1 MGSESQVVQTNFTL
15 SPEWLTCLSSM
26 YMIHFMRMKAGLLV
40 ITPQASFGE
49 LICQSLNDTGSFDI
63 HIANGKAESILE
75 VEKANCSLAL
85 LDMDLGEKSILEIGR
100 SLRRIN
106 HDLNLV
112 ILADDELPPAM
123 DAIRPWV
130 LLRKPFYLPDFIQL
144 LRAVPMIPD
153 PLIDALEEVKDP
165 GSKKDMN
172 PSPHEKSKVTD
183 IPWLNDVSKAA
194 QHLTR
199 LTLESSAQAAL
210 ITREKELWAYA
221 GQLSQN
227 AANELAATVSRHWD
241 GQKGNDLLRF
251 VRLESTKAEHMLY
264 ATSMAANVIL
274 ALVFD
279 AETPFSTIR
288 SQANSL
294 ARSLAI
300 AKTGPVESLERTP
313 ALKREQVQVE
323 PAAEEIDESSDE
335 LDIPSIADILDKI
348 PPPVPPKRVKVD
360 TPRMSAEDEGESSS
374 DLDFG
379 MDLDPSAAVTRPST
393 PLPKKSTRRPSQES
407 SPAVHLRDLML
418 ADQSLNQQDPLQDF
432 SDELAATMPSKS
444 QRRRPA
450 TPTRQPAPG
459 ELDETRPH
467 SITEVAGRMITE
479 SASPA
484 MAQLNYACLLV
495 PRFTI
500 HYMTGDLA
508 DRVSEWMPNICI
520 AFGWRLEFLAVRP
533 EYLQWVVNVTPNTSP
548 GYLMRIMRQQTSE
561 RVFHEFP
568 RLKRDNPSGDFWA
581 PGYLI
586 MGGLQPHPP
595 QLVKDYIKQT
605 RQRQGISQQRR

>member
-1 MGSESQVVQTNFTL
+1 
-15 SPEWLTCLSSM
+15 M

-49 LICQSLNDTGSFDI
+49 LIRQSLNAAGSFDI
-63 HIANGKAESILE
+63 YMASGKEEAISVL
-75 VEKANCSLAL
+75 EKATCSLAL
-85 LDMDLGEKSILEIGR
+85 LDLELGEKSILEIG
-100 SLRRIN
+100 SFLRGIDPGF
-106 HDLNLV
+106 HLV
-112 ILADDELPPAM
+112 ILADEALPASM
-123 DAIRPWV
+123 ATIRPWV

-144 LRAVPMIPD
+144 LRAVPIIPD
-153 PLIDALEEVKDP
+153 QLIDALEEDSE
-165 GSKKDMN
+165 SKEDMK
-172 PSPHEKSKVTD
+172 PSPHDEPKVAD
-183 IPWLNDVSKAA
+183 IPWLDDVSKAA

-288 SQANSL
+288 GQANSL
-294 ARSLAI
+294 ARSLEI
-300 AKTGPVESLERTP
+300 AKTGPLETAERIP
-313 ALKREQVQVE
+313 APKREQIQAE
-323 PAAEEIDESSDE
+323 PAAEEMDESSEDLE
-335 LDIPSIADILDKI
+335 IPSIADILDEI
-348 PPPVPPKRVKVD
+348 PPPVPPKRVKMD
-360 TPRMSAEDEGESSS
+360 LPRMRAEDEHKSTP
-374 DLDFG
+374 DVDFDT
-379 MDLDPSAAVTRPST
+379 DLDPSAAVTRPST
-393 PLPKKSTRRPSQES
+393 PLSKKSTRRPSQES
-407 SPAVHLRDLML
+407 SPAVHLHDLMT
-418 ADQSLNQQDPLQDF
+418 ADRAVNRQESLQDF
-432 SDELAATMPSKS
+432 SEDLAATTPSKS

-450 TPTRQPAPG
+450 TPIRQPAQG

-508 DRVSEWMPNICI
+508 DRISEWMPNICI

-586 MGGLQPHPP
+586 MGGLQPHPQ

>member
-1 MGSESQVVQTNFTL
+1 M
-15 SPEWLTCLSSM
+15 P
-26 YMIHFMRMKAGLLV
+26 MKASLLV

-49 LICQSLNDTGSFDI
+49 LIRQSLNDTGSFDI
-63 HIANGKAESILE
+63 YMANGKAKAISVLE
-75 VEKANCSLAL
+75 KVNFSLVL
-85 LDMDLGEKSILEIGR
+85 LDMELGEKSILDIGH
-100 SLRRIN
+100 SLRSIN
-106 HDLNLV
+106 PDLDLV
-112 ILADDELPPAM
+112 ILADEDLPPAIN
-123 DAIRPWV
+123 AIRPWV

-144 LRAVPMIPD
+144 LRAVPIIPD
-153 PLIDALEEVKDP
+153 QLIDALEDGKEP
-165 GSKKDMN
+165 GSKQEMN
-172 PSPHEKSKVTD
+172 PSPHDEPQETD

-300 AKTGPVESLERTP
+300 AKTGPVEAIQRTP
-313 ALKREQVQVE
+313 DLKREQVQVE
-323 PAAEEIDESSDE
+323 FAAEDIDESSE
-335 LDIPSIADILDKI
+335 EPDIPSIADILEEI
-348 PPPVPPKRVKVD
+348 PPPVPPKHAE
-360 TPRMSAEDEGESSS
+360 TASPLMSAEDVVESSP
-374 DLDFG
+374 DADFE

-393 PLPKKSTRRPSQES
+393 PLPKKSVRRPSQES

-418 ADQSLNQQDPLQDF
+418 SDQPLDQQDSLPDF

-450 TPTRQPAPG
+450 TPIRQPAPG

-508 DRVSEWMPNICI
+508 DRMSEWMPNICI

-605 RQRQGISQQRR
+605 RQRQGISQLRR

>member
-1 MGSESQVVQTNFTL
+1 
-15 SPEWLTCLSSM
+15 
-26 YMIHFMRMKAGLLV
+26 MRMKANLLV
-40 ITPQASFGE
+40 VTPQASFGE
-49 LICQSLNDTGSFDI
+49 LIRQSLSDTGSFRI
-63 HIANGKAESILE
+63 HMANDKAEAIL
-75 VEKANCSLAL
+75 VAEKGNCTLAL
-85 LDMDLGEKSILEIGR
+85 LDMALGEKTLLEIGHSIR
-100 SLRRIN
+100 SIN
-106 HDLNLV
+106 PDLDIV
-112 ILADDELPPAM
+112 ILADDELSPAM

-144 LRAVPMIPD
+144 IRAVPIIPD
-153 PLIDALEEVKDP
+153 QLIDVLEEENEEPVSAKEM
-165 GSKKDMN
+165 K
-172 PSPHEKSKVTD
+172 PSPQDDPQVVD
-183 IPWLNDVSKAA
+183 IPWLRDVSKAA

-227 AANELAATVSRHWD
+227 AANELASTVSRHWD

-264 ATSMAANVIL
+264 ATSMTADVIL

-300 AKTGPVESLERTP
+300 AKTGPLDSLERSP
-313 ALKREQVQVE
+313 APKREQVQAE
-323 PAAEEIDESSDE
+323 PEADEIEESTEDLE
-335 LDIPSIADILDKI
+335 IPSIADILNEI
-348 PPPVPPKRVKVD
+348 PPPVPPERVEAKA
-360 TPRMSAEDEGESSS
+360 PQMSVEDDEPDVSDP
-374 DLDFG
+374 DLD
-379 MDLDPSAAVTRPST
+379 MELDPSAAVTRPST
-393 PLPKKSTRRPSQES
+393 PLPKKSTHHPSQES
-407 SPAVHLRDLML
+407 SPAIHLRDLML
-418 ADQSLNQQDPLQDF
+418 ADQPKPHQDSLTDF
-432 SDELAATMPSKS
+432 ADELAATMPSKS

-450 TPTRQPAPG
+450 TPIRQPAPG

-479 SASPA
+479 SASPG

-495 PRFTI
+495 PRFTA

-508 DRVSEWMPNICI
+508 DRLSEWMPNICI

-533 EYLQWVVNVTPNTSP
+533 EYLQWVLNVTPNTSP

-561 RVFHEFP
+561 KIFSEFP

-586 MGGLQPHPP
+586 MGGIQPHPP
-595 QLVKDYIKQT
+595 QLVKDYIRQT
-605 RQRQGISQQRR
+605 RQRQGISQPRR